1 MKLSNLYHSF
11 ANKLFISYLKTMSPK
26 NPVLTSFGNL
36 LRAIRE
42 EVGLSQEN
50 LALKAGLHRNYIG
63 ILERGEQNP
72 SLLVML
78 KISKALGVSLAELLS
93 KLPADIANFLDAA

>member
-1 MKLSNLYHSF
+1 M
-11 ANKLFISYLKTMSPK
+11 TQK
-26 NPVLTSFGNL
+26 NPILTSFGSL
-36 LRAIRE
+36 LRTVRE

-50 LALKAGLHRNYIG
+50 LAIKAGLHRNYIG

-78 KISKALGVSLAELLS
+78 KISKALDMTLADLLA
-93 KLPADIANFLDAA
+93 KLPSNILDLLDIE

>member
-1 MKLSNLYHSF
+1 
-11 ANKLFISYLKTMSPK
+11 MSQK
-26 NPVLTSFGNL
+26 NPVLVSFGNL

-78 KISKALGVSLAELLS
+78 KISKALGVTLADLLA
-93 KLPADIANFLDAA
+93 KLPADIISMLEAE

>member
-1 MKLSNLYHSF
+1 
-11 ANKLFISYLKTMSPK
+11 MSQK
-26 NPVLTSFGNL
+26 NPVLVSFGNL

-78 KISKALGVSLAELLS
+78 KISKA
-93 KLPADIANFLDAA
+93 

>member
-1 MKLSNLYHSF
+1 
-11 ANKLFISYLKTMSPK
+11 MSQK
-26 NPVLTSFGNL
+26 NPILASFGNL

-72 SLLVML
+72 SLLVMM
-78 KISKALGVSLAELLS
+78 KISKALGINLSDLLA
-93 KLPADIANFLDAA
+93 KLPPELADQLS

>member
-1 MKLSNLYHSF
+1 MTS
-11 ANKLFISYLKTMSPK
+11 K
-26 NPVLTSFGNL
+26 NPVLISFGIL
-36 LRAIRE
+36 LRTIRE

-72 SLLVML
+72 SLVVML
-78 KISKALGVSLAELLS
+78 KISKALEIPLAELLS
-93 KLPADIANFLDAA
+93 KLPSDINIYLDEA

>member
-1 MKLSNLYHSF
+1 
-11 ANKLFISYLKTMSPK
+11 MSQK
-26 NPVLTSFGNL
+26 NPVLVSFGNL
-36 LRAIRE
+36 LRSIRE

-78 KISKALGVSLAELLS
+78 KISKALGVTLAELLA
-93 KLPADIANFLDAA
+93 KLPADIINFLDAE

>member
-1 MKLSNLYHSF
+1 
-11 ANKLFISYLKTMSPK
+11 MSQK